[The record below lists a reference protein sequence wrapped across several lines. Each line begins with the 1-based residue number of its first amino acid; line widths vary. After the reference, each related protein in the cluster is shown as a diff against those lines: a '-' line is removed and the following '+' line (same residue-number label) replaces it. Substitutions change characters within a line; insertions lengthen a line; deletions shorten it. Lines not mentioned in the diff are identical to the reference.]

1 MQQND
6 SPTSPTQKKQ
16 RSNKKRKDTKHY
28 VQIRY
33 LGSNSNL
40 SNKMSSVQFA
50 QLVDPALSVAIYLLP
65 KELKDIP

>member
-6 SPTSPTQKKQ
+6 FPTFPTQKKQ
-16 RSNKKRKDTKHY
+16 RSNTKRTDTKHY

-33 LGSNSNL
+33 LGPNSNL
-40 SNKMSSVQFA
+40 RNKMPSIQFA
-50 QLVDPALSVAIYLLP
+50 QLVDPTLSVAIYFLP